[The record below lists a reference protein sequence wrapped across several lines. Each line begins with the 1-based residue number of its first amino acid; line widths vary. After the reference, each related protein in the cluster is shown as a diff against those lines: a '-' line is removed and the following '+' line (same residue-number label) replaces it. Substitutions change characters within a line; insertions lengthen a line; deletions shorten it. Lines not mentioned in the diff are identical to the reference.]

1 MKQDTVHQMNEIL
14 NIANEVIEEDKDLL
28 AKVKHTPTTVYTGKD
43 DDLLEDY
50 KYARDTLNNL
60 ISSGTF
66 AISKMETL
74 LTDSD
79 KPRNFEVF
87 ATLMKSISDLTTD
100 LIKLQKQMKEIT
112 TPINNPDGSSSSDKE
127 KDNTIQITTDQLN
140 ELLNNR

>member
-1 MKQDTVHQMNEIL
+1 MKESTVHQMNSIL
-14 NIANEVIEEDKDLL
+14 DIANEVIEEDKDLV
-28 AKVKHTPTTVYTGKD
+28 AKIKHVPTVTYTGNGE
-43 DDLLEDY
+43 DLMEDY
-50 KYARDTLNNL
+50 MYSRDTLKDL

-66 AISKMETL
+66 AIAKMETL

-112 TPINNPDGSSSSDKE
+112 LPVNNPDGAGGKE
-127 KDNTIQITTDQLN
+127 DDDSIKLTTDQLN
-140 ELLNNR
+140 NLLNNR